1 MIDELLMKDH
11 FTYALVMGVIIASVT
26 AGYFLGNKDPSVVC
40 AQHITE
46 KERLKIDKVQCDM
59 DLTSCKA
66 KGAASCVLECQSICD
81 SRVKEA
87 LETKKEWVCD
97 D

>member
-11 FTYALVMGVIIASVT
+11 FTYALVIGVIIASVT

-59 DLTSCKA
+59 NLTSCKA
-66 KGAASCVLECQSICD
+66 KGAASAVLNCQSICD
-81 SRVKEA
+81 DRVKQA
-87 LETKKEWVCD
+87 LETKKEWVCND
-97 D
+97 